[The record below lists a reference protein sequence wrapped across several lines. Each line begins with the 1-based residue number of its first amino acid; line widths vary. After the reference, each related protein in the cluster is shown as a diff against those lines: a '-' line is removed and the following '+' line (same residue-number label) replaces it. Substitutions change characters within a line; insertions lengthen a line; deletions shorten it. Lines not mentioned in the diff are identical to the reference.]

1 MGSDPDRPARAEP
14 WLRDRITRS
23 IVGFVVAPL
32 LIAAIGTL
40 AARMMRDVGDHYADL
55 ASTTLPAV
63 KALQRLQTAGLRIVA
78 STSEHGFI
86 RAELAAA
93 GLLSGSDESA
103 EEENLIAVGIV
114 EYGAALAS
122 YEQVYSA
129 AANAEWPP
137 IDEIR
142 DAGRLLIEQ
151 GRFIVALKNEGT
163 AGRRILEEK
172 ERFEDLESEY
182 LEVTARALQVQQ
194 EQLREGSQHVVA
206 TITEGTWEIGIAS
219 LALAFVA
226 VVATLI
232 TSRRLD
238 RSHAALRLA
247 IATAEQERER
257 ATEAS
262 RAKSAFLANM
272 SHELRTPLH
281 GILAFTEF
289 GLTWDAS
296 ALPTKVNEYFERIQT
311 CGQTLL
317 RLLNDL
323 LDLARL
329 ESGKFS
335 FDFEPSDMG
344 QVIRKSESQFAG
356 KLRARKIKIR
366 YAGLDKPLVA
376 VVDQEKIQQ
385 VAGNLLSNALNFAP
399 EGSVVDVS
407 ARRSPDS
414 VRIEFRDRGPGIP
427 TEELET
433 VFDKFVQSSRTQSG
447 AGGTGLGLAIC
458 RQIVEAHGGRIWA
471 TNHPSAGAVFS
482 VLLPVSR
489 GGSSLDL

>member
-1 MGSDPDRPARAEP
+1 M
-14 WLRDRITRS
+14 
-23 IVGFVVAPL
+23 
-32 LIAAIGTL
+32 L
-40 AARMMRDVGDHYADL
+40 AARMMRDVGDHYAEL

-63 KALQRLQTAGLRIVA
+63 EALQRLQTAGLRVVA

-93 GLLSGSDESA
+93 GLSSAADESDESDG
-103 EEENLIAVGIV
+103 EEDLIAVGIDQ
-114 EYGAALAS
+114 YDAALAS
-122 YEQVYSA
+122 YEQVYVA
-129 AANAEWPP
+129 AATAEWPP

-142 DAGRLLIEQ
+142 AAGRLLIEQ
-151 GRFIVALKNEGT
+151 GSLIVALKNEGKS
-163 AGRRILEEK
+163 GSRILEEK
-172 ERFEDLESEY
+172 ERFEDLETQY
-182 LEVTARALQVQQ
+182 LEATARALQMQQ
-194 EQLREGSQHVVA
+194 EELRRGSEHVVS
-206 TITEGTWEIGIAS
+206 TIEEGTWEIGIAS

-226 VVATLI
+226 VVATLF

-238 RSHAALRLA
+238 RSHAAMRLA
-247 IATAEQERER
+247 IATAERERER

-281 GILAFTEF
+281 GILAYTEF
-289 GLTWDAS
+289 GLNRDAS
-296 ALPTKVNEYFERIQT
+296 VLPTKLDEYFERIQI

-317 RLLNDL
+317 HLLNSL

-329 ESGKFS
+329 ESGKLS

-344 QVIRKSESQFAG
+344 QVIRESECRFAG
-356 KLRARKIKIR
+356 KLRERKIHVR
-366 YAGLDKPLVA
+366 YTGLDEPLVA
-376 VVDQEKIQQ
+376 EIDKEKIQQ

-407 ARRSPDS
+407 ARRSADS

-427 TEELET
+427 AEELEA
-433 VFDKFVQSSRTQSG
+433 VFDKFVQSSRTRSG

-471 TNHPSAGAVFS
+471 ANHPSTGAVFS
-482 VLLPVSR
+482 ILLPVLR
-489 GGSSLDL
+489 GGSSPDL